1 MRMNLDIHC
10 LYIHLHTQIWI
21 YLFIYLFI
29 YFFFYL
35 YLYIY
40 IFFISLTFFFSPF
53 ILSIFTRLNIR
64 RFPLCTKNY
73 YPYIPGSCSFF
84 LSFFLSFSL
93 SLTLPLIPYLIFFF
107 TIQLHSWK
115 IVIKSERK
123 KYSSLRYP
131 WYVYP

>member
-1 MRMNLDIHC
+1 MFVYTCTYANMN
-10 LYIHLHTQIWI
+10 
-21 YLFIYLFI
+21 LFIYLFI
-29 YFFFYL
+29 FFLFIFI
-35 YLYIY
+35 YIY
-40 IFFISLTFFFSPF
+40 IFHFFNFFFSPF